1 MGLKNAFHSS
11 TIDTSS
17 HDIVGDFFVPMLRN
31 ATRYNRG
38 VGYFSSGWLRAT
50 AQGMVDFAAKGG
62 RARWITSPIL
72 SETDWEY
79 LQKGEAA
86 REDKLLREVLEQN
99 IDDLADALA
108 NDTLSALAWMVADG
122 VLDFRLAV
130 PHTKLDRGEFHDKF
144 GVFADDE
151 GHRVSFNGS
160 YNDSIQG
167 LRNYESLKIFRSWDG
182 TASFVEDDAKR
193 FERLWENKDPNVK
206 TYPLPDA
213 AYQRILKLRSPN
225 RPYPKPDEV
234 GEQKISYMTSS
245 HKWRHQDEAIER
257 FLEEEQGVLEMATGT
272 GKTRT
277 ALRISTRLVESGE
290 IDTII
295 VGTYG
300 TDLLDQWY
308 PKLRKLK
315 NSVSRDFQIYRH
327 YGSHRGKMKFLL
339 NVSNK
344 ILLAS
349 RENLP
354 TVLKELQFEESQR
367 TLLIHDEVHGL
378 GSPANRES
386 LSGLGENIRFRL
398 GLSATPEREYDEE
411 GNEFIEQHIGPVIYE
426 FGLDD
431 AIRRGIL
438 CPLEYAPLE
447 YALTEEDKR
456 RLKGVFQQAAA
467 RAREG
472 KPMSEKEK
480 WIKLAK
486 VRKTSKAKLPVFE
499 RFVAEHPE
507 VLEKC
512 IIFVETKE
520 YGEKVLPIVHE
531 HHPDFHTY
539 YGTDDDQVLKRFT
552 QGDIE
557 CLLTC
562 EKLSEGID
570 IPALENVVLFSSPR
584 AQLKTIQRIGRCLRT
599 DPNNPTKT
607 ATVVDFVDADRG
619 DGTERR
625 KSADTIRFEFLQHLA
640 DVKPEPDSP
649 SNSHG

>member
-1 MGLKNAFHSS
+1 
-11 TIDTSS
+11 
-17 HDIVGDFFVPMLRN
+17 
-31 ATRYNRG
+31 
-38 VGYFSSGWLRAT
+38 
-50 AQGMVDFAAKGG
+50 MVDFAANGG

-72 SETDWEY
+72 NETDWEY
-79 LQKGEAA
+79 LQKGEEA
-86 REDKLLREVLEQN
+86 RENEMLREVLEQN
-99 IDDLADALA
+99 IDDLATALET
-108 NDTLSALAWMVADG
+108 DTLSALAWMVADG
-122 VLDFRLAV
+122 ILTFRLAL
-130 PHTKLDRGEFHDKF
+130 PHAKLDQGEFHDKF
-144 GVFADDE
+144 GVFKDAD
-151 GHRVSFNGS
+151 GNRVSFNGS
-160 YNDSIQG
+160 YNDSIKG
-167 LRNYESLKIFRSWDG
+167 LRNYESIKIFCSWDA
-182 TASFVEDDAKR
+182 TASFVDDDAQR
-193 FERLWENKDPNVK
+193 FQKLWKNNDPNVK
-206 TYPLPDA
+206 TYPLPEA
-213 AYQRILKLRSPN
+213 AYQRILKLRSAE
-225 RPYPKPDEV
+225 RPYTKPDEV

-327 YGSHRGKMKFLL
+327 YDSHREKMKFLL

-349 RENLP
+349 RKNLS
-354 TVLKELQFEESQR
+354 TVLKELQRKEKRR

-378 GSPANRES
+378 GSPANRKI

-411 GNEFIEQHIGPVIYE
+411 GNEFITEHIGPVIYE

-438 CPLEYAPLE
+438 CPLNHVLLE
-447 YALTEEDKR
+447 YTLTEEDR
-456 RLKGVFQQAAA
+456 ERLKGVFQQAAA
-467 RAREG
+467 REREG
-472 KPMSEKEK
+472 DPMSEKEK

-486 VRKTSKAKLPVFE
+486 VRKTSEAKLPVFE

-507 VLEKC
+507 VLKKC

-520 YGEKVLPIVHE
+520 YGQKVLPIVHE

-539 YGTDDDQVLKRFT
+539 YGTDDDEVLDRFT
-552 QGDIE
+552 RGNID

-570 IPALENVVLFSSPR
+570 IPALENVILFSSPR

-599 DPNNPTKT
+599 DPDNPTKT
-607 ATVVDFVDADRG
+607 ATVVDFIDADRSSG
-619 DGTERR
+619 ESGR
-625 KSADTIRFEFLQHLA
+625 KSADTIRMEFLQHLA
-640 DVKPEPDSP
+640 SVKPNEDSR
-649 SNSHG
+649 